1 MQPFPLALI
10 LHARYLDMRMIASY
24 LTAGSGGG
32 ARSYHHTA
40 PISMCYAMREAL
52 ELVKEEGLEKRWARH
67 REVAEH
73 FWKQLEALGLELLVS
88 HKYRLPTLTTVK
100 VPPGIDSTKVVTYIL
115 KRYDIEIGN
124 GLGELKGK
132 AWRLGLMGF
141 NARHDVSMLLV
152 AAMKDALSQQ
162 GYSPPRRAAI

>member
-1 MQPFPLALI
+1 
-10 LHARYLDMRMIASY
+10 MRMIASY

-88 HKYRLPTLTTVK
+88 HKYRLPTLT
-100 VPPGIDSTKVVTYIL
+100 
-115 KRYDIEIGN
+115 
-124 GLGELKGK
+124 
-132 AWRLGLMGF
+132 
-141 NARHDVSMLLV
+141 
-152 AAMKDALSQQ
+152 AL
-162 GYSPPRRAAI
+162 